1 MPAAPGADLH
11 HLFAELASQCQE
23 IIYGIRQQNTLFQQI
38 LLAQGFRKGDP
49 VFLAELMDHK
59 EKLCIEIAAI
69 DKGGIPGLD
78 GRPVVGPK

>member
-1 MPAAPGADLH
+1 MAVDIRSGLLCGGRVPAAPGADLH

-49 VFLAELMDHK
+49 VFLADSWTTK
-59 EKLCIEIAAI
+59 KSS
-69 DKGGIPGLD
+69 
-78 GRPVVGPK
+78 V